1 MRRKKVC
8 WMAVA
13 GVAAAT
19 MMVIAVSAVEPSP
32 SVTVLRQ
39 AVFCPP
45 FKGPAELAGLYHAQ
59 LVAMLQ
65 EAEGVEYLEGLRMRL
80 RAPEFSYRIQ
90 GEVIVDEEGQAFV
103 TVTLIDTARK
113 EQIASY
119 VAPVSTEPATLEA
132 WKHTLKRDIQRR
144 ASKLPFECR
153 IRRKMGQNSY
163 SLDRGLG
170 SGLQPGMVLH
180 VALDEEPLFSQA
192 TGEII
197 GRDSPRAVGQI
208 QVFRVME
215 RTAYARPLDGAQL
228 PRSGKL
234 YARTF

>member
-1 MRRKKVC
+1 MRRKGVS
-8 WMAVA
+8 WIAAA
-13 GVAAAT
+13 GVAAAV
-19 MMVIAVSAVEPSP
+19 MMVVASSAAEPSP
-32 SVTVLRQ
+32 SVAVLRQ

-45 FKGPAELAGLYHAQ
+45 FKGPAELAELYHSH

-65 EAEGVEYLEGLRMRL
+65 KAENVEYLEGLRMRL
-80 RAPEFSYRIQ
+80 RAPEFSYRIE
-90 GEVIVDEEGQAFV
+90 GEVVVDEEEQAFV
-103 TVTLIDTARK
+103 TVVLIDTARK

-119 VAPVSTEPATLEA
+119 VAPASSEPSTLEA
-132 WKHTLKRDIQRR
+132 WKRTLQQEIQRR

-180 VALDEEPLFSQA
+180 VALDEEPLLSPV
-192 TGEII
+192 TGEVV

-208 QVFRVME
+208 KVFRVME
-215 RTAYARPLDGAQL
+215 RTAYARPLGGTQL
-228 PRSGKL
+228 PRSRKL